1 MEDFTLEKN
10 PVKISLIF
18 WCRIKNTKT
27 HSDPYKMHAL
37 KSGLNFKNV
46 YICFFFRLYMNSFQ
60 KCTFFFTV
68 NSASFLTLF
77 FHKDMLSS
85 KKHKNSL

>member
-46 YICFFFRLYMNSFQ
+46 YICFFFSSLHEFISEMYI
-60 KCTFFFTV
+60 
-68 NSASFLTLF
+68 F
-77 FHKDMLSS
+77 FHCKF
-85 KKHKNSL
+85 SLFPYFVFSQRHAQQ